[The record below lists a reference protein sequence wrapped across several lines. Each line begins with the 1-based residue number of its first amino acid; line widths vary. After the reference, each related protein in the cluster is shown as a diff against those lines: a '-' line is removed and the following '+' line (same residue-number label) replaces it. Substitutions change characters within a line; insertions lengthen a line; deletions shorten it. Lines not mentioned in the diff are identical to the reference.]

1 MKTEKPLNAN
11 GNISKPQFTIDLT
24 DLFEIRCR
32 GKEVILQ
39 YTTDK
44 AAWQA
49 YIKQFKKA
57 MDRVREVSC
66 CGGLW
71 VGTVRWGGW

>member
-1 MKTEKPLNAN
+1 MSE
-11 GNISKPQFTIDLT
+11 SKKSQFTIDVT

-44 AAWQA
+44 AAWKA
-49 YIKQFKKA
+49 YITLFKKT
-57 MDRVREVSC
+57 MDRSREV
-66 CGGLW
+66 L
-71 VGTVRWGGW
+71 REK